1 MQVGTLFWM
10 RKAIPEPKSKLMLS
24 SFSSKT
30 VENLLIF
37 TQSLISSFWSIILSA
52 IICKFF
58 GPLILWFTKIILYPI
73 PLSGSFKIFKTLSSI
88 FIFNLIK
95 SFLGTNNIKPEVGF
109 GVVGKNTFTDSILPF
124 QIDDNNL
131 RGRFARVEKSATDTL
146 KNHHFPHEVCTLLIE
161 ALLLTVL
168 IGEMIKIRWRLSL
181 QVRGNESIKLLATDY
196 YAPKDQGKPA
206 NIRAYA
212 DYDKEAT
219 HLNLD
224 TGLFAIT
231 IDQGKNMEPYQGITP
246 IIEGSLG
253 KSAEN
258 YFFQSEQ
265 IKTFFDLNITKKH
278 GEKNGKNWSASGFM
292 LQALPGDNDNALVDD
307 KSWNRLKNKIIEQTK
322 EYLMSPSFNQYRF
335 LDNIFQTSTLT
346 VFKET
351 KLKFGCSCKRKT
363 LLYTLAKYPKEQLEE
378 MCDKKKN
385 ISANCQ
391 FCGRKFQFSL
401 KQILDCHEV

>member
-1 MQVGTLFWM
+1 
-10 RKAIPEPKSKLMLS
+10 
-24 SFSSKT
+24 
-30 VENLLIF
+30 
-37 TQSLISSFWSIILSA
+37 
-52 IICKFF
+52 
-58 GPLILWFTKIILYPI
+58 
-73 PLSGSFKIFKTLSSI
+73 
-88 FIFNLIK
+88 
-95 SFLGTNNIKPEVGF
+95 
-109 GVVGKNTFTDSILPF
+109 
-124 QIDDNNL
+124 
-131 RGRFARVEKSATDTL
+131 
-146 KNHHFPHEVCTLLIE
+146 
-161 ALLLTVL
+161 
-168 IGEMIKIRWRLSL
+168 MIKIRWRLSL
-181 QVRGNESIKLLATDY
+181 QIRGNESIKLLATDY

-246 IIEGSLG
+246 IIEGSLR

-278 GEKNGKNWSASGFM
+278 SEKSGRNWIASGFM
-292 LQALPGDNDNALVDD
+292 LQALPDEHDKKYIDD
-307 KSWNRLKNKIIEQTK
+307 KSWNILKERITEQTK
-322 EYLMSPSFNQYRF
+322 GSMSEEFDQYRF
-335 LDNIFQTSTLT
+335 LDNIFQNSALT

-351 KLKFGCSCKRKT
+351 KVKFGCSCKRKT
-363 LLYTLAKYPKEQLEE
+363 LLHTLSKYPKAQLED
-378 MCDKKKN
+378 MCDKKEK

-401 KQILDCHEV
+401 KQISDYYES